1 MTDKE
6 LSEKIREEISDP
18 NVRATGDIVCTKE
31 GVSEVKNE

>member
-1 MTDKE
+1 MTNEE
-6 LSEKIREEISDP
+6 LSKIIQEEISDP